1 MKTRSVNTK
10 LNIGPMT
17 LAASLLSSVL
27 LFNPQPARA
36 QTNSPPSATATR
48 PARTPPEQKSLPN
61 NSPPAGT
68 LQTTGEASHDPV
80 VNKMNDDEKH
90 KVDTEGK

>member
-1 MKTRSVNTK
+1 MKASSMNAK
-10 LNIGPMT
+10 LTIAPIT
-17 LAASLLSSVL
+17 LAVALLSGVL
-27 LFNPQPARA
+27 LLSVQPSRA
-36 QTNSPPSATATR
+36 QTNPPPSATATR

-61 NSPPAGT
+61 NSPPAST

-90 KVDTEGK
+90 KIETEGK